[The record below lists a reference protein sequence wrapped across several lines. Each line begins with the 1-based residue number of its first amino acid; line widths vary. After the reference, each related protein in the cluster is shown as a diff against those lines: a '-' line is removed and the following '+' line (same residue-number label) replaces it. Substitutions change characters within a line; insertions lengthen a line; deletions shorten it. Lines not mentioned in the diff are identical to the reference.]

1 MSGPMVST
9 RNTLEAKK
17 RKDAAVTKGI
27 HIEESISAKFPA
39 RPDVRA
45 FKLLFVNPWLLCFGS
60 NMICLPNCPKFNFV
74 KYSYCQQNDTLILEE
89 LVGDR
94 LEEEEEQRGET
105 LAVEEQ
111 EVSCWG

>member
-45 FKLLFVNPWLLCFGS
+45 FKLIWDSLVALFW
-60 NMICLPNCPKFNFV
+60 V
-74 KYSYCQQNDTLILEE
+74 KYDMSPFFPIVPT
-89 LVGDR
+89 
-94 LEEEEEQRGET
+94 
-105 LAVEEQ
+105 
-111 EVSCWG
+111 